1 MSSDLEIK
9 SRNDT
14 CSITCYEKSSMPF
27 RKNYALKAKFEPCV
41 APCITMLGTRP
52 RIILRLEL
60 IENRVQFRAAL
71 TMH

>member
-9 SRNDT
+9 SRNET
-14 CSITCYEKSSMPF
+14 CSITRYEKSGKPS
-27 RKNYALKAKFEPCV
+27 RKKYALKAKFEPFIS
-41 APCITMLGTRP
+41 PCITVFGACPL
-52 RIILRLEL
+52 IILRLEQ